1 MSQENPFAK
10 LPNTPTPR
18 PSYFKT
24 IDVLVQTQIIDE
36 WSKAEYRELEMIK
49 PGLCRSLT
57 LMEEDIINY
66 NRFLLYQRVKSVAG
80 DCKIW
85 HRLKSLYITATIQM
99 AISTVGVVD
108 LYNIGRKF
116 VPVVDWE
123 PEITIDEA
131 EDISFS
137 LSRFQDIV
145 IMAQDAMPRGSEGDE
160 HVMQMAVIAGN
171 VEAAFEGNDNV
182 AAYLAHF
189 LHLKVV
195 EEEMWR
201 VIYTQTY
208 DNIDFTLSAYLRDLN
223 MLSIREG
230 ALSWLK

>member
-1 MSQENPFAK
+1 
-10 LPNTPTPR
+10 
-18 PSYFKT
+18 
-24 IDVLVQTQIIDE
+24 
-36 WSKAEYRELEMIK
+36 
-49 PGLCRSLT
+49 
-57 LMEEDIINY
+57 
-66 NRFLLYQRVKSVAG
+66 
-80 DCKIW
+80 
-85 HRLKSLYITATIQM
+85 
-99 AISTVGVVD
+99 
-108 LYNIGRKF
+108 
-116 VPVVDWE
+116 
-123 PEITIDEA
+123 
-131 EDISFS
+131 
-137 LSRFQDIV
+137 
-145 IMAQDAMPRGSEGDE
+145 
-160 HVMQMAVIAGN
+160 MQMAVIAGN